1 MGREGGSVGS
11 CGWRGG
17 SVGAVDRMGVWG
29 LWIER
34 HEKVKGVVTL

>member
-1 MGREGGSVGS
+1 MGVRELWVE
-11 CGWRGG
+11 R
-17 SVGAVDRMGVWG
+17 VGAVDRMGVWG

>member
-1 MGREGGSVGS
+1 MWVERMGVRELWVE
-11 CGWRGG
+11 R
-17 SVGAVDRMGVWG
+17 VGAVDRMGVWG